1 MYTFLWKEGFNMIS
15 KQMIELKNAMKE
27 KNIQAYIIPTSDF
40 HDTETAAD
48 YFAARKYFSGFTG
61 SAGVLVVLEDKAAL
75 WTDGRY
81 FIQAENELANSGI
94 DLMKQG
100 QEGVPSIEEYILSNL
115 KEGQTV
121 GFDGRT
127 IGYNDAMKYKEVFE
141 TSQLKMNVNL
151 DLVSE
156 IWKDRPERPHAQT
169 FYYSEKYSGR
179 SISQKLEMVRKEM
192 NKLNAYTYVVTKI
205 DEVAWL
211 YNIRAKDIENVPLP
225 MSYALVTIDQAMLYI
240 DSTRLDDQ
248 SQKKLKEANVQIC
261 EYDAIYEDVT
271 RQKGPVLLDPSTC
284 NSRIAMSI
292 QEPLIKEMSP
302 IILLKACKNEVEL
315 ENTKWAHIKDG
326 VAVTKFMYWLKQN
339 VSSMEIDEVSASK
352 KLTEFR
358 SQQENYIE
366 DSFTTIPAYK
376 ENAAMMHY
384 HAKEG
389 NCAQLKPEGL
399 FLVDSGGHYY
409 EGTTDIT
416 RTFVLGPL
424 SDEEKYW
431 FTKAMRSHIRLAKAH
446 FLYGCHGYNLDI
458 LSRGPLWDED
468 LDYQCGTGHGVGHLS
483 NVHECPNGF
492 RWRIVPERNDSCV
505 LEEGMIQSNEPGV
518 YIEGKMGIRHE
529 NEYVVVKGKKNF
541 YGQFMHFE
549 CLTWVP
555 FDSQGIDPSL
565 MMKDEIEWYNWY
577 QNECYNK
584 LASGLNEDEKA
595 WLKEVCKPL

>member
-271 RQKGPVLLDPSTC
+271 KQKGPVLLDPSTC

-577 QNECYNK
+577 QNECCNK

>member
-1 MYTFLWKEGFNMIS
+1 
-15 KQMIELKNAMKE
+15 MIELKNAMKE

-151 DLVSE
+151 DLFSE
-156 IWKDRPERPHAQT
+156 IWKDRPERLHAQT

-261 EYDAIYEDVT
+261 EYDAIY
-271 RQKGPVLLDPSTC
+271 
-284 NSRIAMSI
+284 
-292 QEPLIKEMSP
+292 
-302 IILLKACKNEVEL
+302 
-315 ENTKWAHIKDG
+315 
-326 VAVTKFMYWLKQN
+326 
-339 VSSMEIDEVSASK
+339 
-352 KLTEFR
+352 
-358 SQQENYIE
+358 
-366 DSFTTIPAYK
+366 
-376 ENAAMMHY
+376 
-384 HAKEG
+384 
-389 NCAQLKPEGL
+389 
-399 FLVDSGGHYY
+399 
-409 EGTTDIT
+409 
-416 RTFVLGPL
+416 
-424 SDEEKYW
+424 
-431 FTKAMRSHIRLAKAH
+431 
-446 FLYGCHGYNLDI
+446 
-458 LSRGPLWDED
+458 
-468 LDYQCGTGHGVGHLS
+468 
-483 NVHECPNGF
+483 
-492 RWRIVPERNDSCV
+492 
-505 LEEGMIQSNEPGV
+505 
-518 YIEGKMGIRHE
+518 
-529 NEYVVVKGKKNF
+529 
-541 YGQFMHFE
+541 
-549 CLTWVP
+549 
-555 FDSQGIDPSL
+555 
-565 MMKDEIEWYNWY
+565 
-577 QNECYNK
+577 
-584 LASGLNEDEKA
+584 
-595 WLKEVCKPL
+595 

>member
-271 RQKGPVLLDPSTC
+271 KQKGPVLLDPSTC

-416 RTFVLGPL
+416 RTFV
-424 SDEEKYW
+424 
-431 FTKAMRSHIRLAKAH
+431 
-446 FLYGCHGYNLDI
+446 
-458 LSRGPLWDED
+458 
-468 LDYQCGTGHGVGHLS
+468 
-483 NVHECPNGF
+483 
-492 RWRIVPERNDSCV
+492 
-505 LEEGMIQSNEPGV
+505 
-518 YIEGKMGIRHE
+518 
-529 NEYVVVKGKKNF
+529 
-541 YGQFMHFE
+541 
-549 CLTWVP
+549 
-555 FDSQGIDPSL
+555 
-565 MMKDEIEWYNWY
+565 
-577 QNECYNK
+577 
-584 LASGLNEDEKA
+584 
-595 WLKEVCKPL
+595 

>member
-1 MYTFLWKEGFNMIS
+1 
-15 KQMIELKNAMKE
+15 
-27 KNIQAYIIPTSDF
+27 
-40 HDTETAAD
+40 
-48 YFAARKYFSGFTG
+48 
-61 SAGVLVVLEDKAAL
+61 
-75 WTDGRY
+75 
-81 FIQAENELANSGI
+81 
-94 DLMKQG
+94 MKQG

-271 RQKGPVLLDPSTC
+271 KQKGPVLLDPSTC

-584 LASGLNEDEKA
+584 LVSGLNEDEKA